1 MRPERPGPVSGM
13 ALAVAL
19 LLTAPSMSGADEGRV
34 APALPEETAVPERD
48 RALPGP
54 AGSAAPAA
62 DELEF
67 AEGWEA
73 LEAGD
78 WEAAASRFREVLQ
91 QNPELTRVRLDLAL
105 ALFKGRRDM
114 AAAYHFRQALGDPG
128 MPEEVRRKVL
138 FFLERI
144 ERRRE
149 WSFTAEAGVSRD
161 SNIGSATDA
170 DRVDL
175 FGFPAE
181 LSDESRPKSGAGLTL
196 ALSGDR
202 RWVLDADTRLV
213 ASAGLTTRTYS
224 ESRFNE
230 RSLRVG
236 VGPRFLFG
244 RNRIGMAA
252 TISGRRVGGKPHDRA
267 AGLEISGSLVAGPAW
282 KAGVRAGMERILY
295 EALPTDSTVVGI
307 RAEATHVAGPAT
319 QVHLSAGVREERA
332 DESRARSWREHHGG
346 VTVVREIAGGYGV
359 GGSVFVGDRRYGAPV
374 RILGPDARRD
384 RRVALVLSVSNG
396 RFGFAGFVPRLS
408 VIHEW
413 RRSNLRLH
421 EYRRTVVEAGLARR
435 F

>member
-1 MRPERPGPVSGM
+1 
-13 ALAVAL
+13 
-19 LLTAPSMSGADEGRV
+19 
-34 APALPEETAVPERD
+34 
-48 RALPGP
+48 
-54 AGSAAPAA
+54 
-62 DELEF
+62 
-67 AEGWEA
+67 
-73 LEAGD
+73 
-78 WEAAASRFREVLQ
+78 
-91 QNPELTRVRLDLAL
+91 
-105 ALFKGRRDM
+105 
-114 AAAYHFRQALGDPG
+114 

-196 ALSGDR
+196 AAVRRPAVGSGCGHTPGGVR
-202 RWVLDADTRLV
+202 RADDEDVQRKPVSTSGPCAWVW
-213 ASAGLTTRTYS
+213 
-224 ESRFNE
+224 
-230 RSLRVG
+230 
-236 VGPRFLFG
+236 GPRFLFG

-332 DESRARSWREHHGG
+332 GRKPRPQLAGTSWRRNRGPG
-346 VTVVREIAGGYGV
+346 N
-359 GGSVFVGDRRYGAPV
+359 RRGIRRGRV
-374 RILGPDARRD
+374 RIRR
-384 RRVALVLSVSNG
+384 
-396 RFGFAGFVPRLS
+396 
-408 VIHEW
+408 
-413 RRSNLRLH
+413 
-421 EYRRTVVEAGLARR
+421 
-435 F
+435 